1 MHIFSPVTLKF
12 FDIGILSSH
21 PKYETFFSHF
31 EFKQIQSTN
40 YKNARLSPDLERILR
55 EGAIKKRR
63 AITNTKK

>member
-40 YKNARLSPDLERILR
+40 YKNARLSPDLEIILR
-55 EGAIKKRR
+55 EGAITKKR